1 MRELFREPA
10 TSAPRMVSLKVFLTC
25 VLRRSVQVD
34 LLLDSGGYVSFG
46 KVDLTTAHLPD
57 WFIILFS
64 PTALKRWTFS
74 PPLIPHPNN
83 PWKRLLLKMSH

>member
-10 TSAPRMVSLKVFLTC
+10 TSAPKMVSLKVFLTC

-34 LLLDSGGYVSFG
+34 LLLDSGVYVSFG
-46 KVDLTTAHLPD
+46 KVDLTTTHLPD

-64 PTALKRWTFS
+64 PTALKRWTLF
-74 PPLIPHPNN
+74 PPL
-83 PWKRLLLKMSH
+83 